1 MRSRRCVVLFALF
14 VTIAPWFA
22 GFVASEEPKPKNKE
36 FAGKVVPL
44 VELLDK
50 DGVKLDKDA
59 NLLALQGDDGHI
71 YPLDKDPGSRMFF
84 KDKQLLN
91 RPMRLTGRLVA
102 DGKMLQV
109 LQVRSV
115 VDGKLHEPY
124 YWCDICKIKRF
135 EPNNCDCCGA
145 PLEFREEPVAK

>member
-1 MRSRRCVVLFALF
+1 MFSRRCALLFALL
-14 VTIAPWFA
+14 IGLGPWLVA
-22 GFVASEEPKPKNKE
+22 GVVSEEPKQKNNE
-36 FAGKVVPL
+36 FAGKVVAL
-44 VELLDK
+44 ADLLDK

-59 NLLALQGDDGHI
+59 NSLALQGDDGHV
-71 YPLDKDPGSRMFF
+71 YPLVKDPGSRMFF

-109 LQVRSV
+109 LQVRSI